1 MSCHTGITGAD
12 GLQVW
17 RRSVLASA
25 DPSMHALP
33 DRMPASTYHEPVHD
47 LLRWVDVGASHRRLT
62 HTHIHTPWFHRTIR
76 DKNTFKTI
84 NNDSNFYIQEIP
96 ENWLVFP
103 LHLEFLENGLKSCCW
118 FMAGGPGGIFERN
131 YKAVEVSSA
140 FCEMIQCRTP
150 VSTSWSAV
158 FRDSVVPSHEASLIS
173 VRDSKNYHLILRG
186 RKIRGNIA
194 WISVSFHKKFYC
206 PYS

>member
-25 DPSMHALP
+25 DPSVHALP

-103 LHLEFLENGLKSCCW
+103 LHLEFLENGLKSYCW
-118 FMAGGPGGIFERN
+118 FMAIIRLLKFLQPFVKWFSVGRLSPPAGQLFLET
-131 YKAVEVSSA
+131 
-140 FCEMIQCRTP
+140 Q
-150 VSTSWSAV
+150 W
-158 FRDSVVPSHEASLIS
+158 FRVTKLRLFLLE
-173 VRDSKNYHLILRG
+173 ILRTT
-186 RKIRGNIA
+186 I
-194 WISVSFHKKFYC
+194 
-206 PYS
+206 